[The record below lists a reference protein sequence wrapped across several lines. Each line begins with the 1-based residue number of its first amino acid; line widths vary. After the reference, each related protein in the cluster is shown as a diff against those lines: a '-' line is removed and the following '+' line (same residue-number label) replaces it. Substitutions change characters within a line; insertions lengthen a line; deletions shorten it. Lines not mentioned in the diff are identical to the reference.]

1 MSTKVEYLSFKEVS
15 IFNQIQIK
23 HYSPNEQIGVKGWK
37 LLESAINRPKQSVFG
52 EDAYP
57 TLFDKAAALFQSLV
71 LNHPFYNANKRTAL
85 MSTII
90 FLKKNG
96 YDLKLTDVKEAEDF
110 TVSIATDHID
120 IETISQWIEE
130 NSVERK

>member
-1 MSTKVEYLSFKEVS
+1 MSIEISYLSVKEVAM
-15 IFNQIQIK
+15 FNKIQIK
-23 HYSPNEQIGVKGWK
+23 HYSPEEQIGIKDIN

-57 TLFDKAAALFQSLV
+57 TLFDKAAALYQSLV
-71 LNHPFYNANKRTAL
+71 SNHPFYNANKRTAL

-96 YDLKLTDVKEAEDF
+96 YNLRLNDKNEAEEF
-110 TVSIATDHID
+110 TVRIATDHLD
-120 IETISQWIEE
+120 IETISHWIKE
-130 NSVERK
+130 NSVRRI